1 MENFGPLYVPMVRII
16 TATFYSLLEVGT
28 KYEGVRLK
36 KVTFTTPTAE
46 AGEINEFGWVI
57 GHPTLFGVLH
67 FGMPLS
73 IIIYCRGQF
82 RSYFFKKSKIRFSF
96 HKKGLNFGPIFIKV

>member
-28 KYEGVRLK
+28 KYGGVRLK

-46 AGEINEFGWVI
+46 AGEINEFGLVI

-82 RSYFFKKSKIRFSF
+82 RSYFF
-96 HKKGLNFGPIFIKV
+96 

>member
-1 MENFGPLYVPMVRII
+1 MEVC
-16 TATFYSLLEVGT
+16 A
-28 KYEGVRLK
+28 LK

>member
-1 MENFGPLYVPMVRII
+1 MKGIWKTSVPFYVRMVRII

-28 KYEGVRLK
+28 KYGGVRLK

-73 IIIYCRGQF
+73 IIIYSTKMRTS
-82 RSYFFKKSKIRFSF
+82 RA
-96 HKKGLNFGPIFIKV
+96 

>member
-28 KYEGVRLK
+28 KYGGVRLK

-96 HKKGLNFGPIFIKV
+96 HKQAKKV

>member
-1 MENFGPLYVPMVRII
+1 MENFGPLYVRMVRII

-28 KYEGVRLK
+28 KYGGVRLK

-82 RSYFFKKSKIRFSF
+82 RSYFFKKSKIRSSF
-96 HKKGLNFGPIFIKV
+96 HKKV